1 MDHFKAAAILGHEF
15 GIGVRN
21 GCFCAHPLILHLL
34 EVDHEHAMKTRD
46 QIISGDK
53 SEMPGLI
60 RASFGLYNTLEE
72 VDILVGALQSIA
84 AGDYQGEY
92 VQDPASG
99 EYTPLG
105 WEPKFEDYFSMN

>member
-1 MDHFKAAAILGHEF
+1 AILGHEF

-34 EVDHEHAMKTRD
+34 EVDDEQSIKTRD

-72 VDILVGALQSIA
+72 VDSLIDALEAIA
-84 AGDYQGEY
+84 AGEYSGEY
-92 VQDPASG
+92 IQDPASG
-99 EYTPLG
+99 EYTPVG
-105 WEPKFEDYFSMN
+105 WEPGFENFFSLN